1 MTDTSA
7 TVRYWRDDPPN
18 ALAAMIGGLL
28 DANLKAHPERS
39 ALLTRR
45 TTVAILATDVD
56 VGVTIRPGEG
66 RAIVRN
72 GVIGHPHVVVRAES
86 EGLMGMASV
95 SVRFGLPDVS
105 KQEARAM
112 LRRVATG
119 RLRVKGLFTSGWTLA
134 RFSKLMSV
142 D

>member
-1 MTDTSA
+1 VSDASP
-7 TVRYWRDDPPN
+7 TVRYWRDEPPN

-28 DANLKAHPERS
+28 DANLSAHPERS
-39 ALLTRR
+39 ALLARR
-45 TTVAILATDVD
+45 ATVAILATDVD
-56 VGVTIRPGEG
+56 VGATIRLGEG

-72 GVIGHPHVVVRAES
+72 GVIGDPDVVVRAES
-86 EGLMGMASV
+86 GALMGMSSV
-95 SVRFGLPDVS
+95 PTRFGLPDVS
-105 KQEARAM
+105 KPEARAM

-119 RLRVKGLFTSGWTLA
+119 KLRVKGVVTRGSTLN